1 VSSVTA
7 PPAADG
13 AALLRLLS
21 LALAPPAPETVD
33 EARLLAGVLAER
45 PGARP
50 ELAELEEALADLDA
64 EQVGIAHEH
73 VFSPAGLSPYEATT
87 ELDPFRQARLQ
98 ADVAGFYAAFGAE
111 AHGSAAER
119 PDHAGT
125 ELEFLAFLA
134 LRRLDCRDADEAERL
149 AAIEEAFWLEH
160 AGRWLPAFFDTLA
173 ADAPDAFHRA
183 VGRLGAGVVA
193 DALATR
199 GLEPDPAPRA
209 RAARLAV
216 EADELECGGADLQ
229 SPIEQLAEP
238 HRRRR
243 G

>member
-1 VSSVTA
+1 MTSVTA
-7 PPAADG
+7 PPAVDE

-33 EARLLAGVLAER
+33 EVRLLAGALAER
-45 PGARP
+45 PEARP
-50 ELAELEEALADLDA
+50 ELEELEEALAGLDA
-64 EQVGIAHEH
+64 EEVGIAHER
-73 VFSPAGLSPYEATT
+73 VFAPSGLSPYEAST

-98 ADVAGFYAAFGAE
+98 ADVAGFYGAFGAD
-111 AHGSAAER
+111 AHGSATER

-134 LRRLDCRDADEAERL
+134 LRRLDCDDADESERL
-149 AAIEEAFWLEH
+149 TRIDASFWLEH
-160 AGRWLPAFFDTLA
+160 AGRWLPALFETLA
-173 ADAPDAFHRA
+173 AGAPDAYHQA
-183 VGRLGAGVVA
+183 VGRLGTVVVA
-193 DALATR
+193 DALRVR
-199 GLEPDPAPRA
+199 GLEPEPAPRV

-216 EADELECGGADLQ
+216 EADELECGGAGLQ

-238 HRRRR
+238 HRRR